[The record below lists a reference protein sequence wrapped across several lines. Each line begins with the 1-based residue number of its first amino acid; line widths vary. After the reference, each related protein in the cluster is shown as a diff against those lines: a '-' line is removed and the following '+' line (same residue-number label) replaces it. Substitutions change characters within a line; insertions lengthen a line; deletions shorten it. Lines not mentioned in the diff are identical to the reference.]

1 MPQTRKVAALDGLR
15 ALAIAA
21 VVAYHANQ
29 ALLPGGFY
37 GVTVF
42 FVLTGYLTTLS
53 VARRLSSEKGFSYL
67 AYLKE
72 RARRLWPSMLVAVGA
87 TALLTAVL
95 APSLLAKVKADAAWA
110 LLFAQNIHYIVQ
122 KVSYF
127 AAAGLPSPLTHLW
140 YLGVLVQFQLVWP
153 LFLMVTWR
161 VEARRSSVCAATAA
175 LMLASALAMALL
187 FDPAGDAARVYYGP
201 DTRAAELL
209 AGALL
214 ALATMGRGLSAAADV
229 VPEGAGTR
237 LRAVLPRVSGVAGA
251 ASLAGICALCALG
264 DGYSPFAYR
273 GGLLLAA
280 VLSAIL
286 VGSVCEPRQSLLTR
300 VLGSQAPAALGR
312 RAFSVY
318 LWHYPLLILMNP
330 ATRTTELP
338 WWGWALEIAA
348 VLAVS
353 EASYRLCERPW
364 GEPRRLGQPKGL
376 VAAECAALACI
387 AVALLL
393 PSGNAPGARPEGDG
407 LTPEQKKEQAE
418 AVAAAKEAARKEQ
431 YDLSGTYFAG
441 TAFEDA
447 VDSINATSFSVDA
460 LTGATD
466 ASVVLVGDSVPDDA
480 SDEFYEIFPNGY
492 MDAKI
497 GRQLYSG
504 PDAYAAVQ
512 DAGHGGDVVVWSL
525 ADNGWATEEQVRTL
539 VECVDS
545 SKKVYLVT
553 CRCPDP
559 WQDENNRVIKD
570 VAAQYENCE
579 VIDWFAESEG
589 HDDWFWDDGEHVRP
603 EGASAYVML
612 LRRAITGR

>member
-364 GEPRRLGQPKGL
+364 GEPWRLGQPKGL

-589 HDDWFWDDGEHVRP
+589 HDDWFWVDGEHVRP
-603 EGASAYVML
+603 EGAWAYVML

>member
-15 ALAIAA
+15 VLAVAA
-21 VVAYHANQ
+21 VVVYHANQ

-42 FVLTGYLTTLS
+42 LVLTGYLTTLS

-72 RARRLWPSMLVAVGA
+72 RVLRIWPSMLVAAGA
-87 TALLTAVL
+87 TAALTAVF
-95 APSLLAKVKADAAWA
+95 APSLLPKIKADAAWA

-127 AAAGLPSPLTHLW
+127 DAAGLPSPLTHLW
-140 YLGVLVQFQLVWP
+140 YLGVLAQFQLVWP
-153 LFLMVTWR
+153 LFLTVTWR
-161 VEARRSSVCAATAA
+161 LEARRRSVCAAIAT

-187 FDPAGDAARVYYGP
+187 FDPVGDTARVYYGL

-214 ALATMGRGLSAAADV
+214 ALATMGRGLSAAMDV
-229 VPEGAGTR
+229 VPEGVRAR
-237 LRAVLPRVSGVAGA
+237 LGGAFPRFSGAFGA
-251 ASLAGICALCALG
+251 ICLAGLCALCALG

-273 GGLLLAA
+273 GGLPLAA

-286 VGSVCEPRQSLLTR
+286 VGSLCEARQSMLARL
-300 VLGSQAPAALGR
+300 LGSKVPAELGK

-330 ATRTTELP
+330 ATRTTALP
-338 WWGWALEIAA
+338 WWGWALEIAG

-364 GEPRRLGQPKGL
+364 GEPWRLGQPKAL
-376 VAAECAALACI
+376 VVAEVTALGCL

-393 PSGNAPGARPEGDG
+393 PTGNGAGMRPEGDG

-418 AVAAAKEAARKEQ
+418 AVAAAKESARKEQ

-447 VDSINATSFSVDA
+447 VGSINATNFSVDT

-504 PDAYAAVQ
+504 PDAYQALL
-512 DAGHGGDVVVWSL
+512 DASHDGDVVVWSL
-525 ADNGWATEEQVRTL
+525 ADNGWATEEQVRAL
-539 VECVDS
+539 VECVDA
-545 SKKVYLVT
+545 SKKVYIVT

-559 WQDENNRVIKD
+559 WQDENNRVIKE
-570 VAAQYENCE
+570 VAAQYDNCE
-579 VIDWFAESEG
+579 VIDWHAESEG

-612 LRRAITGR
+612 LRRAVTGR